1 MYLILTLF
9 SILYLRQ
16 TSLANLSLNYCII
29 FDNLAQCVIE
39 ELTRTLTYKKC
50 HIQKQQ
56 FYEPK
61 LKYYTLSQPLF
72 YYNALVSSW
81 FFYIFKSLRAQASWR
96 YPWII
101 IRILMVLADIF
112 CQHSANRSMLLV
124 SLTKQ
129 CC

>member
-29 FDNLAQCVIE
+29 FDNLAQCVIG
-39 ELTRTLTYKKC
+39 ELTRILTYKKC

-61 LKYYTLSQPLF
+61 LKYYTLSQPLG
-72 YYNALVSSW
+72 ASSRNLFSE
-81 FFYIFKSLRAQASWR
+81 FFGVTPKMFFISHELE
-96 YPWII
+96 
-101 IRILMVLADIF
+101 
-112 CQHSANRSMLLV
+112 
-124 SLTKQ
+124 
-129 CC
+129 